1 MKTLKIL
8 EVAPVF
14 PPHMGGLEKCVWQI
28 STELARRGNEV
39 VVYTSNFPKSKSN
52 EFKDGVLIHRIPVLV
67 KIFGVPAE
75 LFLFHMLKEDVDLIH
90 VHIPPIFGAASSLV
104 LAKIKHV
111 PVVLTFHNDT
121 FGKNAWLHLVEQ
133 VYKVVLNKVVF
144 RNVNLVTVP
153 SQAYCAELKRVGV
166 EGNKIRVI
174 KNGITYSQNEYD
186 IEKMKQK
193 FNFTGKKIV
202 LFVGALEK
210 RKGVEFL
217 IRSFTIVKE
226 KIPAAKL
233 VIVGN
238 GSERAYLQN
247 LAYAIGIEADVSFVG
262 RINDDELDFMYE
274 MSNVFVLPSM
284 YESFGIVLLEA
295 MSHRKP
301 VVTTRI
307 MGVTELVTTGFN
319 GLLVEPR
326 NAQQLAEAIIKILS
340 DESYAIQLGKNGE
353 QFSKKFEWEK
363 IVTEYENVYNE
374 SLN

>member
-1 MKTLKIL
+1 
-8 EVAPVF
+8 
-14 PPHMGGLEKCVWQI
+14 MGGLEKCVWQI